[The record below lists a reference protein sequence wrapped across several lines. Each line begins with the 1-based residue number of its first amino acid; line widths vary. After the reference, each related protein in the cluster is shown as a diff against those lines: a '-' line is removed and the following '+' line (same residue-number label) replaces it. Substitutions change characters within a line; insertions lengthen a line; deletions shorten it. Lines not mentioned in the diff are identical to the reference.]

1 MIRRI
6 IILAVII
13 LPTIAQGQA
22 ITLDNLIQ
30 IEKLSISEINNFLL
44 TRNWVFVHT
53 QDSNEGDKTSSWK
66 FYEDG
71 DANSIL
77 ASIDIIYQ
85 NGGKLKIIYYKVANT
100 GIYQQIVKTA
110 LSYKMVLTGESSKEN
125 SMISIYEGVKY
136 SLMINVTSQQS
147 NNAYEFTLTSIET
160 LISRGV
166 SKPKPTYLSLTECLA
181 ITKMNFEGLKTFFS
195 SKHFT
200 YESDDTFHVHP
211 DDKANEY
218 KIFGFISNEKCRDTN
233 ADCYFTFLKSTIWRN
248 VKSKVTTVDGF
259 VFMSNDL
266 SYLERLKT
274 QATKMKMTLTSTS
287 KVDSRHPRRL
297 KLIHAVFDQSIG
309 SPIL

>member
-100 GIYQQIVKTA
+100 GIYQQIVKT
-110 LSYKMVLTGESSKEN
+110 LCP
-125 SMISIYEGVKY
+125 
-136 SLMINVTSQQS
+136 LMSW
-147 NNAYEFTLTSIET
+147 
-160 LISRGV
+160 
-166 SKPKPTYLSLTECLA
+166 K
-181 ITKMNFEGLKTFFS
+181 
-195 SKHFT
+195 
-200 YESDDTFHVHP
+200 
-211 DDKANEY
+211 
-218 KIFGFISNEKCRDTN
+218 
-233 ADCYFTFLKSTIWRN
+233 
-248 VKSKVTTVDGF
+248 
-259 VFMSNDL
+259 
-266 SYLERLKT
+266 
-274 QATKMKMTLTSTS
+274 
-287 KVDSRHPRRL
+287 
-297 KLIHAVFDQSIG
+297 
-309 SPIL
+309 